1 MQPVSRRTA
10 LQLAAVGAVAAVGG
24 AVGLYTTAQAGA
36 GLDAVTGSPLK
47 QPPELVSSNG
57 LLRVQLTAHSGPTPL
72 AGRTVQML
80 SFNGTSP
87 GPTLRVRRGDRV
99 ELRLVNRLADP
110 TNLHTH
116 GLHVSPAGNGDNAL
130 VTVEPGSQF
139 DYAYEIPEDHP
150 PGVYWYHPHHHGM
163 VADQVFGGL
172 FGAIVVDDDRSS
184 QGVAERVLVISD
196 ISFDGSSVHTPNPAE
211 RLAGREGELLLVN
224 GQANPVLRARSG
236 ATERWRVVNA
246 CTSRYLRLAIPGA
259 SVTPLRMDSGPV
271 HAASTTDGVDLL
283 PGNRADLRVVVG
295 DSDTELT
302 ATTLDR
308 SFMGMSAGHTGTEVI
323 AAVAVSGSAAPS
335 VSLLAATDTPADL
348 RRAEP
353 AHRRQ
358 LTLSM
363 SMGGMGMGGVG
374 GVGGM
379 RGVGGMG
386 GVVNTDSSPM
396 GIDGQ
401 GFDPSRIDQEVKVGD
416 VEEWTLLNASPM
428 DHPFHLHVWPMQVL
442 EVGGRT
448 VDPVIYRD
456 VVNVP
461 AHSQTT
467 VRIDFDRYPG
477 TAVYHCHILD
487 HEDLGMMGTV
497 RASR

>member
-1 MQPVSRRTA
+1 VQPVSRRTA
-10 LQLAAVGAVAAVGG
+10 LQLAAAGAVAAVGG
-24 AVGLYTTAQAGA
+24 AVGLYTTAQARTALG
-36 GLDAVTGSPLK
+36 AVTGSPLK

-57 LLRVQLTAHSGPTPL
+57 LLRVQLTARSGPTSL
-72 AGRTVQML
+72 AGRTVRML

-139 DYAYEIPEDHP
+139 DYVYEIPEDHP

-172 FGAIVVDDDRSS
+172 FGAIVVDDARTS
-184 QGVAERVLVISD
+184 QGVTERVLIISD
-196 ISFDGSSVHTPNPAE
+196 ISFDGSSVRTPSPAE

-224 GQANPVLRARSG
+224 GQAQPVLRARPG

-246 CTSRYLRLAIPGA
+246 CTSRYLRLAFPGA
-259 SVTPLRMDSGPV
+259 SVTPLRVDSGLV
-271 HAASTTDGVDLL
+271 QAASTTDTVDLL
-283 PGNRADLRVVVG
+283 PGNRVDLRVVVG
-295 DSDTELT
+295 DSNTKLT

-335 VSLLAATDTPADL
+335 ASLLAATDTPADL

-363 SMGGMGMGGVG
+363 SMGGMGMGGG
-374 GVGGM
+374 LG
-379 RGVGGMG
+379 GVGGMG
-386 GVVNTDSSPM
+386 GVVNADSSPM

-461 AHSQTT
+461 AHSWTT
-467 VRIDFDRYPG
+467 VRIAFDRYAG

-497 RASR
+497 RSTR